1 MCEGCT
7 EEGGKS
13 RADLHIGC
21 KAANNIV
28 ANGVWLGDQ
37 AWVRVKCASA
47 LMMVHGPCPTQRI
60 SDVTEWP
67 RNKWT
72 HSKICAEP
80 LTETKTKKKNTPQ
93 RLWAQLVGKWVQQ
106 DKKRTGSNISQ
117 AKRKEKVFHQLSN
130 LFHSKVLSDYV
141 HFQHGCF
148 IWAQSASGLSDVNNE
163 TDARDRHAALRL
175 YAFHTT
181 ECFVW
186 ETVWVTLTSAAS
198 KHWKIKYSSC

>member
-1 MCEGCT
+1 
-7 EEGGKS
+7 
-13 RADLHIGC
+13 
-21 KAANNIV
+21 
-28 ANGVWLGDQ
+28 
-37 AWVRVKCASA
+37 
-47 LMMVHGPCPTQRI
+47 MMVHRPRPTQRI

-67 RNKWT
+67 RDKWT

-80 LTETKTKKKNTPQ
+80 HRETKKKKHSTAFISPAGRQ
-93 RLWAQLVGKWVQQ
+93 MSPTRQ
-106 DKKRTGSNISQ
+106 KRTGSNISQ
-117 AKRKEKVFHQLSN
+117 AQRKEKVFHQLSN

-175 YAFHTT
+175 YVFHTT

-198 KHWKIKYSSC
+198 KHWKTKYSSR